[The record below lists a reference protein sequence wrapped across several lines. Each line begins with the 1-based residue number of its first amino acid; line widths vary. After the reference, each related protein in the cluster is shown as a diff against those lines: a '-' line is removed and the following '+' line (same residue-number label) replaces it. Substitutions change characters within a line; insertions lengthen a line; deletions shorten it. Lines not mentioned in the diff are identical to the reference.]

1 VTSPNE
7 ARRTRRLK
15 TGARGTA
22 IESRSV
28 NPATARLAPV
38 PAQATPFVGR
48 ATEAA
53 QIRELLASDH
63 VRLLSITGP
72 GGIGKSR
79 LAFEVAT
86 QSAGRF
92 ADGVGYVSLS
102 SVTDHQLVA
111 TAVAQ
116 ALDVVESAERSVF
129 ENIVEL
135 LRHKEML
142 LLLDNFEHVL
152 PAGQLL
158 TQLLSACPRLKILVT
173 SRAVLYVRGEH
184 ELTVAP
190 LPVPE
195 KPETVELAEHALGF
209 DSVRLFAERATA
221 TNSDFRLT
229 DDNAGAVAAI
239 CARLDG
245 LPLALELA
253 AAHTGV
259 LGPDEMLARLRN
271 TLEVLT
277 GGSEE
282 LPERQQTMRATLDWD
297 YDLLTEAEKL
307 IWRRLS
313 VPSGGFTVEAAQA
326 IIDAPGYPPSY
337 IVDAIESLVAK
348 SLLSTQTRGEEGAR
362 FSMLKTLREY
372 GLEKLDH
379 TGEGTEVRDRHAAFF
394 VALAEEGS
402 PRLRGPEQ
410 AEWLDIFTV
419 EHDNARTALRWAAAQ
434 GDHVL
439 ELRLLAALAP
449 FWEIRAHLSEGQ
461 RWLEDALARAP
472 DAPLTLRARCL
483 EGAGVLA
490 RGQGEFKR
498 ATYLIEQA
506 IELYRSLD
514 DPAALAGAIKSLG
527 NVASDRADY
536 ATARRL
542 YEESLEI
549 KIQVGDE
556 RGIAEA
562 HNNLGVLARLDG
574 DLDASVGYYDKALG
588 FFRAWGDKLAMARVL
603 MNLGEVKMEQDELGA
618 AKGFIRGSLVLCREI
633 GAHWDIADML
643 EIMASITDGFGRAT
657 DAAQLFGA
665 AAGIRD
671 LLGAPLPPGER
682 AAYERRIDRV
692 RRGLPQD
699 RFEAAWAEGRA
710 LTLDEAV
717 MRALS

>member
-1 VTSPNE
+1 MS
-7 ARRTRRLK
+7 
-15 TGARGTA
+15 
-22 IESRSV
+22 
-28 NPATARLAPV
+28 PATARVAGHPV
-38 PAQATPFVGR
+38 QATPFVGR
-48 ATEAA
+48 GAEVA
-53 QIRELLASDH
+53 QIEDLLSSDG

-79 LAFEVAT
+79 LAYEVAT
-86 QSAGRF
+86 RSANSF
-92 ADGVGYVSLS
+92 ADGVGYALLS
-102 SVTDHQLVA
+102 SITDHQLVA
-111 TAVAQ
+111 AAIAQ

-135 LRHKEML
+135 LRDKELL

-158 TQLLSACPRLKILVT
+158 TQLLAACPRLKIMVT

-184 ELTVAP
+184 ELSLAP

-195 KPETVELAEHALGF
+195 EPNVVDTATEALRF
-209 DSVRLFAERATA
+209 DSVRLFVERAA
-221 TNSDFRLT
+221 AAQSDFRLT
-229 DDNAGAVAAI
+229 DDNARAVTAI

-253 AAHTGV
+253 AARTGA
-259 LGPDEMLARLRN
+259 LGPEEMLARLRN
-271 TLEVLT
+271 NLEVLT
-277 GGSEE
+277 GGSAE
-282 LPERQQTMRATLDWD
+282 LPERQQTLRATLDWD

-307 IWRRLS
+307 IWRRLA
-313 VPSGGFTVEAAQA
+313 VLSGGFSVTAALA
-326 IIDAPGYPPSY
+326 IINMPGFPPSY
-337 IVDAIESLVAK
+337 IVDALESLVAK
-348 SLLSTQTRGEEGAR
+348 SLLTTQPSTQDNVR

-372 GLEKLDH
+372 AYSKLEEV
-379 TGEGTEVRDRHAAFF
+379 GEANEVKDRHAAFF
-394 VALAEEGS
+394 VAMAEEGS
-402 PRLRGPEQ
+402 PHLRGAEQ
-410 AEWLDIFTV
+410 AKWLDIFTL
-419 EHDNARTALRWAAAQ
+419 EHDNLRAALRWAAQ
-434 GDHVL
+434 RGDHVL
-439 ELRLLAALAP
+439 EMRLLAALAP

-472 DAPLTLRARCL
+472 DAPDELRARCL

-506 IELYRSLD
+506 IELYRGLD
-514 DPAALAGAIKSLG
+514 SPAALAGAIKSLG
-527 NVASDRADY
+527 NVASDRGDY

-542 YEESLEI
+542 YEESLEL
-549 KIQVGDE
+549 KLEAGDE
-556 RGIAEA
+556 RGVAEA

-574 DLDASVGYYDKALG
+574 DLEASVSYYDKALS
-588 FFRAWGDKLAMARVL
+588 FFRSWGDKLAMARVL

-633 GAHWDIADML
+633 GAHWDIADLL

-665 AAGIRD
+665 ASSLRD

-682 AAYERRIDRV
+682 EAYERRLDRV
-692 RRGLPQD
+692 RRGLSEE
-699 RFEAAWAEGRA
+699 RFTAAWAEGRA
-710 LTLDEAV
+710 MSLDEAV